1 MQFNSGI
8 MKNLIIIGA
17 RGYGREVCDLAKQ
30 CSGYNT
36 EYVVKGFLD
45 DKSDAL
51 ADFENYPEIISSVEE
66 YEIQED
72 DVFTCALGSVNW
84 KKHYVEVILSK
95 GGKFINLIHP
105 TAIFNT
111 NVILGNGLIV
121 FMYSNISN
129 DCVIED
135 FVTIQG
141 FVGLGHDTKI
151 GKWSHLNAFSFTGGF
166 VVLEEEVCLN
176 TRATVLPR
184 VIVRKGATVGASS
197 LVIKN
202 VKENTTVFG
211 VPAMKLKF

>member
-1 MQFNSGI
+1 

-17 RGYGREVCDLAKQ
+17 RGYGREVHDLAKQ

-36 EYVVKGFLD
+36 EYVLKGFLD

-51 ADFENYPEIISSVEE
+51 AGFENYPEIISSVES
-66 YEIQED
+66 YEIQEN
-72 DVFTCALGSVNW
+72 DVFVCALGSVKW
-84 KKHYVEVILSK
+84 KKHYVELIIDK

-105 TAIFNT
+105 SVILNT
-111 NVILGNGLIV
+111 NAVIGNGLIA
-121 FMYSNISN
+121 FMNSNISN

-141 FVGLGHDTKI
+141 FVGLGHDTKL
-151 GKWSHLNAFSFTGGF
+151 GKWSHLNAYCFTGGF

-176 TRATVLPR
+176 TRATILPN
-184 VIVRKGATVGASS
+184 VVVRKGATVGAAS
-197 LVIKN
+197 LVIRN

-211 VPAMKLKF
+211 VPAKKLEF

>member
-1 MQFNSGI
+1 

-17 RGYGREVCDLAKQ
+17 RGFGREVYDLALQ
-30 CSGYNT
+30 CAGFNI
-36 EYVVKGFLD
+36 EYIIKGFLD

-51 ADFENYPEIISSVEE
+51 EGFENYPKIVGSVED

-72 DVFTCALGSVNW
+72 DIFVCALGTVKW
-84 KKHYVEVILSK
+84 KKYYAELILAK

-105 TAIFNT
+105 STNLNT
-111 NVILGNGLIV
+111 NAITGKGLLV

-141 FVGLGHDTKI
+141 YVGLGHDTKI
-151 GKWSHLNAFSFTGGF
+151 CKWSHLSSYSFTGGF
-166 VVLEEEVCLN
+166 VILEEEVTLN
-176 TRATVLPR
+176 TRATVLPH
-184 VIVRKGATVGASS
+184 VTVRKGATVGASS

-211 VPAMKLKF
+211 VPAKKIEF